1 MSESLQCNFQFSVQL
16 DRVQFL
22 KNQLLDGGG
31 TSSGSRME
39 FGGGEAAGAGAGAG
53 AKKWK
58 KKSKKSFL
66 QKAKKFGKRGQFGGG
81 KQIDKDTYDYFCLL
95 YTSPSPRD

>member
-1 MSESLQCNFQFSVQL
+1 
-16 DRVQFL
+16 
-22 KNQLLDGGG
+22 
-31 TSSGSRME
+31 ME
-39 FGGGEAAGAGAGAG
+39 FGGGEAAGAGAG

-81 KQIDKDTYDYFCLL
+81 KQIDKDTYDYFVRVLEQMK
-95 YTSPSPRD
+95 TPFEDDEAEGVEII